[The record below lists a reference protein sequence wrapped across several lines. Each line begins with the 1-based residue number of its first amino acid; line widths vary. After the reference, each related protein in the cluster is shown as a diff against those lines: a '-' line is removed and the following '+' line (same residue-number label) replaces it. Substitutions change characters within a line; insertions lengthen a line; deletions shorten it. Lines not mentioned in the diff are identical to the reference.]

1 MEANCNGIGG
11 EDGGLQLSR
20 VGHKSSISCP
30 EKDNGGVKRQDTYFI
45 QPVAGSLPPPPV
57 SPTPIACV
65 YLTQHSLLIGKWRHK
80 NQSDLPKNGFQEPS
94 RQLISERGVGRGSA
108 GRQVTGAAWEG
119 QRREDLPVQTPWS
132 GRRY

>member
-1 MEANCNGIGG
+1 MGG
-11 EDGGLQLSR
+11 
-20 VGHKSSISCP
+20 SSSPGWATKAASPALRKIMGC
-30 EKDNGGVKRQDTYFI
+30 E
-45 QPVAGSLPPPPV
+45 VAGHLLHSACGWKSPPPV